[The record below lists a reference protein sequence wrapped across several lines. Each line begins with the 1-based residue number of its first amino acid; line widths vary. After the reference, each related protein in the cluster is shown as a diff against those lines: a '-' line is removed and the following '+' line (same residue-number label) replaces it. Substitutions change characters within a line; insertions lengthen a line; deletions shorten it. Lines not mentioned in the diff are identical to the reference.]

1 MRIEIRNGNGIP
13 GQAWEM
19 GDHVGNNKNFG
30 LEKTIIAYRPEAAR
44 VVQMLAKKFFPKATL
59 EEEGTLPPWMD
70 VRVSLGRDLVPGQ
83 AQMAQESSAAA
94 LP

>member
-1 MRIEIRNGNGIP
+1 
-13 GQAWEM
+13 M
-19 GDHVGNNKNFG
+19 GDHLALEGFTVINVGNNKNFG

-83 AQMAQESSAAA
+83 AQMAQESSGAA

>member
-19 GDHVGNNKNFG
+19 GDHLALEGFTVINVGNNKNFG

-44 VVQMLAKKFFPKATL
+44 VVQMLAKKFSPRQPLKKKAHSRP
-59 EEEGTLPPWMD
+59 GWM
-70 VRVSLGRDLVPGQ
+70 SGCL
-83 AQMAQESSAAA
+83 
-94 LP
+94 